1 LEAGASGVPV
11 VSTKHAG
18 IIDPVIHDKTGFL
31 VYEGDIDGMAKYMYQ
46 LLTNPELAV
55 AMGKRAQEHIRE
67 NFNMETSIKNLRAI
81 LDQYSL

>member
-55 AMGKRAQEHIRE
+55 AMGKRAREHIRE